1 MNVQLVKIITGEEI
15 LCDLEIDESPE
26 GTSYIM
32 KHPTILIPQGNS
44 SMAMLPYMPMA
55 EFENKTLTLPERNV
69 IAFAKAI
76 KQVKEQFEQSIT
88 GIVAP
93 PEKELITPGLKLT

>member
-32 KHPTILIPQGNS
+32 KHPTMLLPQGDR
-44 SMAMLPYMPMA
+44 SMAMLPWMTMG
-55 EFENKTLTLPERNV
+55 EFEDNTVTIPGHQV
-69 IAFAKAI
+69 VAVAKAI
-76 KQVKEQFEQSIT
+76 KQVREQFTQSIT

-93 PEKELITPGLKLT
+93 PDKALITPLKLT